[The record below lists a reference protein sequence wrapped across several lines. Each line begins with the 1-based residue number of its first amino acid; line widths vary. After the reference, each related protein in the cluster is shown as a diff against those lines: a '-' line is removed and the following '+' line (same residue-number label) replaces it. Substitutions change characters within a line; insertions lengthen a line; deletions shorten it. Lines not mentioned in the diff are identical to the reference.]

1 MQDLIQKLLVV
12 DPSKRLT
19 AEQALRHEWIVDIS
33 ESDLSSNDL
42 SDSIIDKMRGLLKV
56 S

>member
-12 DPSKRLT
+12 DLLERLT
-19 AEQALRHEWIVDIS
+19 AEQALRHEWIV
-33 ESDLSSNDL
+33 ENLSSNDL
-42 SDSIIDKMRGLLKV
+42 SDSIIDKMRELLKV